1 MLLVVPSRGSSRS
14 IANHKYATTDKNT
27 QLQPNPIKLYH
38 KLHFKTKWINDESR
52 IEYENIVKM
61 KEDECAKLVSAG
73 TTITP
78 KMEYEIEK
86 NAVTT
91 ACSKPKTI
99 LSGWESSSGPV
110 MRKKDIPYFSASES
124 SQSTSKNDEEW
135 KSKYDALEEEH
146 RINKEELRIYQEK
159 FKRSEEKSENLCQFL
174 ISKFPDA
181 QDMLFPNHDVDET
194 LEEEYDLS
202 L

>member
-99 LSGWESSSGPV
+99 LSG
-110 MRKKDIPYFSASES
+110 
-124 SQSTSKNDEEW
+124 
-135 KSKYDALEEEH
+135 
-146 RINKEELRIYQEK
+146 
-159 FKRSEEKSENLCQFL
+159 
-174 ISKFPDA
+174 
-181 QDMLFPNHDVDET
+181 
-194 LEEEYDLS
+194 
-202 L
+202 